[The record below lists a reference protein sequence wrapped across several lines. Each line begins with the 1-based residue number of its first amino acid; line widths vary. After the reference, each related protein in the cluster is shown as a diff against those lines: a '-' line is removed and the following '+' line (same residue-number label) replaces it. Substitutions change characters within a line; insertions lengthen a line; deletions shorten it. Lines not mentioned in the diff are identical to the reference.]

1 MKILVVTH
9 YYSTHAGGI
18 EIVAGSL
25 AARLASNHDI
35 VWAAS
40 DCDPAPAL
48 PARVQLL
55 RMRTINVVER
65 LTGLPFPLWGPRS
78 LVQLWRAVGVAD
90 VLHMHDIAYFG
101 NWAAFGFA
109 RLRGVP
115 ILITQHAGLI
125 RYRSSLL
132 QVMLRTLHK
141 TVGRVLLKG
150 ANRVVFISPVVR
162 DYFRRFV
169 PFRREPEIVFNGV
182 DTEMY
187 VPPAAA
193 ARPSVRARFGLSP
206 SGPVVLFVGRFV
218 EAKGLPTIRE
228 VAERLPH
235 ITFALAGWGP
245 VDPQTWNLVNVQV
258 FSSLRGPMLVPLYQ
272 AADLLVLPS
281 LGEGLPL
288 VVQEAQACGLRAFV
302 DPDTAKAVAAP
313 ADAVR
318 GLPIDVEEWTGA
330 VREALAETDNADERR
345 MARARFARDHWSWT
359 AAAARYSDLFETI
372 VRTAPSAGARV
383 P

>member
-1 MKILVVTH
+1 
-9 YYSTHAGGI
+9 
-18 EIVAGSL
+18 
-25 AARLASNHDI
+25 
-35 VWAAS
+35 
-40 DCDPAPAL
+40 
-48 PARVQLL
+48 
-55 RMRTINVVER
+55 
-65 LTGLPFPLWGPRS
+65 
-78 LVQLWRAVGVAD
+78 
-90 VLHMHDIAYFG
+90 MHDIAYFG

-125 RYRSSLL
+125 RYRGSLR

-141 TVGRVLLKG
+141 TVGRVLLKR

-182 DTEMY
+182 DTDMY
-187 VPPAAA
+187 VPPSAA
-193 ARPSVRARFGLSP
+193 ARPSVRAQFGLSP

-245 VDPQTWNLVNVQV
+245 VDPHTWNLVNVQV
-258 FSSLRGPMLVPLYQ
+258 FSSLRGPTLVPLYQ

-288 VVQEAQACGLRAFV
+288 VVQEALACGLRAFV
-302 DPDTAKAVAAP
+302 DPDTAKAVAAA

-318 GLPIDVEEWTGA
+318 GFPINVEEWTGA

-372 VRTAPSAGARV
+372 VRTAPPARARV